1 MQRFRLLRVLHSVV
15 FRETP
20 PTQGGRSIRAPDRE
34 GDNFSDSV
42 TSFPNPPPP
51 GGREKTC
58 LTHGKSAVFLFAA
71 LIVSAAA

>member
-42 TSFPNPPPP
+42 TSFPNPSPP
-51 GGREKTC
+51 GGRKKHVSPIENPQSSC
-58 LTHGKSAVFLFAA
+58 SAH
-71 LIVSAAA
+71 